1 VDTKGSENC
10 WRRSTWW
17 LWLQMQQAGQEFMG
31 PRETRKPTKIRKV
44 KWSYVE
50 QPFVVNLP
58 PGFFFFIYFR
68 FKIYFKTI

>member
-1 VDTKGSENC
+1 
-10 WRRSTWW
+10 
-17 LWLQMQQAGQEFMG
+17 MG

-58 PGFFFFIYFR
+58 PGFFFSYILDLKYISKLFEPKF
-68 FKIYFKTI
+68 TISGE